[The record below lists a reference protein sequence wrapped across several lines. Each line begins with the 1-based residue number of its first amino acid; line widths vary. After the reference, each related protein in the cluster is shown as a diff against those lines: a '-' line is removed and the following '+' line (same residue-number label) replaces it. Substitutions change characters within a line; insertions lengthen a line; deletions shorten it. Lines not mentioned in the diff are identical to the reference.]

1 MEVHIIYIACNSLKL
16 LRQGLRGDLD
26 VAGCQL
32 HPWNMEG
39 AELQLFTS
47 ITMFACNLRLRSLM
61 PMPPQRRRGC
71 LGGSKPSWIK

>member
-47 ITMFACNLRLRSLM
+47 ITMFACNLH
-61 PMPPQRRRGC
+61 PYKFDANAT
-71 LGGSKPSWIK
+71 SKETWLLN